1 MTKKSDII
9 SIVAL
14 AVSII
19 TIILFFV
26 RVSPNSVVDSNTF
39 ISILV
44 AIMTLVFSLLV
55 GYQIY
60 NAIEINHRMKEID
73 SLNKEL
79 GEKEKQ
85 LRKEIQEIQKKQDNY
100 IKEFKMGANILQAR
114 TFALDT
120 EYFYSAF
127 VKMLTAIRCALDV
140 DIKEEYENY
149 LDELKKYML
158 MLNSGYPFDGSKE
171 DVKQTVQLY
180 RNSFKEDDEAIR
192 KHNNYYNIK
201 FIYEPL
207 MADFEKRLN
216 GIVQMKAMSETEV
229 GKEKEV

>member
-127 VKMLTAIRCALDV
+127 VKM
-140 DIKEEYENY
+140 
-149 LDELKKYML
+149 
-158 MLNSGYPFDGSKE
+158 
-171 DVKQTVQLY
+171 
-180 RNSFKEDDEAIR
+180 
-192 KHNNYYNIK
+192 
-201 FIYEPL
+201 
-207 MADFEKRLN
+207 
-216 GIVQMKAMSETEV
+216 
-229 GKEKEV
+229 